1 MGLRAEEAN
10 AEIASLASFIVPCPP
25 TFPPPSARPAL
36 AARPGRGGGARLEL
50 GESKGELVSWRSG
63 LGAISDTA
71 PACCEEREPWRAVDD
86 TAPRGVLERALTELL
101 GQPAPAPAARKRQRT
116 AETKHQPKQW
126 LPSCEREFL
135 CTRCF
140 FTGDSRRWEFDDTKV
155 HQPKDG
161 LRRHVAKVCKE
172 KASET
177 LFSGEL
183 ISEGGER
190 HFGLCV
196 CSGPC
201 TGGGED

>member
-1 MGLRAEEAN
+1 METARA
-10 AEIASLASFIVPCPP
+10 
-25 TFPPPSARPAL
+25 
-36 AARPGRGGGARLEL
+36 
-50 GESKGELVSWRSG
+50 
-63 LGAISDTA
+63 DT
-71 PACCEEREPWRAVDD
+71 
-86 TAPRGVLERALTELL
+86 GVLERALTELL

-201 TGGGED
+201 TCGGEGWIRHPDAESWQSKMRERFPAETAVAEPPSPLPPYDESYSVAGSWLYNGII